1 LSEQLVTDLCM
12 TGKGLFMIGL
22 PREQRGSH
30 RALLRR
36 SLAARFNALY
46 LLHSRSL
53 LLRMKAVPRD
63 ASSKNELNDSVNSLS
78 SAEELATVGIA
89 DGSRSGEKLLTKN
102 SLIDIVDHKQQSES
116 ARHCK
121 KIEGPK
127 DRFLNLQLSQR
138 ATNAIAKQGIDL
150 QPGDRDANNRSR
162 QYQSNNYLTKR

>member
-1 LSEQLVTDLCM
+1 
-12 TGKGLFMIGL
+12 
-22 PREQRGSH
+22 
-30 RALLRR
+30 
-36 SLAARFNALY
+36 
-46 LLHSRSL
+46 
-53 LLRMKAVPRD
+53 MKAVPRD